1 MLGLPCKFACGKS
14 FSNPLELYQHQDNC
28 QNNEANVYEE
38 SLVSDTNEQD
48 QSMLINGL
56 NGSGSNGNLNAS
68 NSSGDERKVR
78 VRTLI
83 SDEQLAV
90 LKSFYHKN
98 PRPKREELERI
109 SAKIGH
115 PFKVVKVWFQNS
127 RARDRREGKPVL
139 HPSGGHLPSGFFN
152 NGADGSNFPAG
163 NSHIGLAASGLF
175 PRLPLL
181 GPLMNGGHAL
191 EATHHHKNSLSPRS
205 EAKSPYSM
213 TSDSEVVV
221 SKPAGNSDFS
231 FYIFFISR
239 LFFAT
244 CYAVYMY

>member
-1 MLGLPCKFACGKS
+1 ML
-14 FSNPLELYQHQDNC
+14 
-28 QNNEANVYEE
+28 
-38 SLVSDTNEQD
+38 
-48 QSMLINGL
+48 NGL
-56 NGSGSNGNLNAS
+56 NGSSSANGNLNAS

-139 HPSGGHLPSGFFN
+139 HPTGSHLPVGFFN
-152 NGADGSNFPAG
+152 NGGAEGHGNFPVSG
-163 NSHIGLAASGLF
+163 NSPIGLAASGLF

-191 EATHHHKNSLSPRS
+191 DHASHHNKNSMSPRS
-205 EAKSPYSM
+205 EAKSPYS
-213 TSDSEVVV
+213 TASDSEVAV
-221 SKPAGNSDFS
+221 SKPGKS
-231 FYIFFISR
+231 IFFY
-239 LFFAT
+239 LKT
-244 CYAVYMY
+244 

>member
-1 MLGLPCKFACGKS
+1 M
-14 FSNPLELYQHQDNC
+14 YQHQDNC
-28 QNNEANVYEE
+28 QNNENNVYEE
-38 SLVSDTNEQD
+38 SLVSDSNDQD
-48 QSMLINGL
+48 QSMLNGLNDLNSL

-109 SAKIGH
+109 SSKIGH

-139 HPSGGHLPSGFFN
+139 HPSGGHLPAGFFN
-152 NGADGSNFPAG
+152 NGPEGGGGHFHGNG
-163 NSHIGLAASGLF
+163 NSPIGLAASGLF

-191 EATHHHKNSLSPRS
+191 DVSHHNKNSMSPRS
-205 EAKSPYSM
+205 EAKSPYS
-213 TSDSEVVV
+213 TASDSEVGPT
-221 SKPAGNSDFS
+221 KPAGES
-231 FYIFFISR
+231 FF
-239 LFFAT
+239 
-244 CYAVYMY
+244 

>member
-1 MLGLPCKFACGKS
+1 M
-14 FSNPLELYQHQDNC
+14 NC
-28 QNNEANVYEE
+28 QNNENNVYEE
-38 SLVSDTNEQD
+38 SLVSDSNDQD
-48 QSMLINGL
+48 QSMLDGL
-56 NGSGSNGNLNAS
+56 NGSGSTNGNLN

-139 HPSGGHLPSGFFN
+139 HSAGSHLPAGFFN
-152 NGADGSNFPAG
+152 NVGTGEGHGNFPVSG
-163 NSHIGLAASGLF
+163 NSPIGLAASGLF

-191 EATHHHKNSLSPRS
+191 DVSHHNKNSMSPRS
-205 EAKSPYSM
+205 EAKSPYS
-213 TSDSEVVV
+213 TASDSEVGPT
-221 SKPAGNSDFS
+221 KPAGESLFLIVCCRSSQLYSKNWALSS
-231 FYIFFISR
+231 F
-239 LFFAT
+239 
-244 CYAVYMY
+244 